1 MYKIDI
7 AIDTLRA
14 SLDSLR
20 KGRAAAEEAQVPV
33 DQVLALEQMETSLA
47 ATIDELQ
54 QMGLSRG
61 AEEKFTV
68 PKALQLDLSRKQEPH
83 TED

>member
-20 KGRAAAEEAQVPV
+20 KGRAAAEDAHVPA
-33 DQVLALEQMETSLA
+33 DQAMALEQMEATLTS
-47 ATIDELQ
+47 TIEQLQ
-54 QMGLSRG
+54 QVGLSRG